1 MQIVTYCIH
10 CTESHVKRHF
20 ALIFHFKIE
29 IQKALIK
36 LSKEKGCEV
45 IGRWR
50 KACVRHLYWS
60 VTSTMPNQGEVILAK
75 FQLFLS
81 HIINKHK
88 DLPNPLF
95 HKCAHVPIAS
105 PRVWLTKG
113 NAMC

>member
-1 MQIVTYCIH
+1 MQIDDLLHTLHRITCKASL
-10 CTESHVKRHF
+10 CTH
-20 ALIFHFKIE
+20 FHFKIE

-50 KACVRHLYWS
+50 KACVKHFYWS

-75 FQLFLS
+75 FQCFLS

-88 DLPNPLF
+88 
-95 HKCAHVPIAS
+95 CAHGPIAS